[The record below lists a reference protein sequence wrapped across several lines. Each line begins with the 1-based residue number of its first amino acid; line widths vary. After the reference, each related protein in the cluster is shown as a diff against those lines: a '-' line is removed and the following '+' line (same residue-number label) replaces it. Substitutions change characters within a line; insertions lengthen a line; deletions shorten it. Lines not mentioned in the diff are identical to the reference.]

1 MSAIQHIEQR
11 LIVAGEPIP
20 YNFSIQNLWFNFY
33 KIKYNSYFRSLKDHR
48 NMVEM
53 MISAL
58 PQRLVSA
65 SLLILGFASRKIK

>member
-1 MSAIQHIEQR
+1 
-11 LIVAGEPIP
+11 
-20 YNFSIQNLWFNFY
+20 
-33 KIKYNSYFRSLKDHR
+33 
-48 NMVEM
+48 MVEM